1 MCQVARQQVS
11 STKVVYEDIMLS
23 KSEIIFLTN
32 SVDDG
37 EDVDLIRSGFPGVET
52 IGFAAL

>member
-1 MCQVARQQVS
+1 
-11 STKVVYEDIMLS
+11 VVYEDIMLS